1 MLEQQSFF
9 LESRGVRLAA
19 SLIVPS
25 DGVRGLLLVAQPLVE
40 ERKAAL
46 PAIMEA
52 SRQLAERLDFAVLRF
67 DYPGTGDSEGNFAD
81 FGPDNW
87 IAALDDAAAWLRERF
102 EGLPLVC
109 LGIRTGATLLTSSQS
124 DFLRNAQKVLWDPVS
139 GEEAVKQWLQRH
151 MVNDMV
157 AYGKARVS
165 RSALEATLAGGGSA
179 DLDGFEL
186 TGAQYAGL
194 AKLGLGD
201 VSEQTFVVVSGR
213 PSAAT
218 TKWVE
223 ANAGNGEL
231 LQLRTPPYWNSVGYV
246 DTKELRDA
254 TVAWF
259 AREEETGNNCS
270 EIAIEHKCSQIE
282 NNNKTLCVSAPSA
295 ALRET
300 SSSAHNRPTLQPSNC
315 QTVKPSNRQT
325 CDERF
330 VSFESDRGVVHGV
343 LTLPEGEIRRTV
355 LFLGG
360 WSGDRQGPHRLFL
373 LYARHLA
380 GQGTASLRIDYRGR
394 GESDGEHDEAG
405 IATMAD
411 DAERAAGWLRS
422 EGFLPCGLDVIAI
435 CSGCK
440 VAITLATRVDV
451 RHLDLLS
458 AESMGSLR
466 AKGTNAAKT
475 ASALRSYIR
484 KLFRRETWRKIFR
497 GEVRT
502 DMVGKAL
509 AHHETRS
516 ADEAR
521 AEDGILSRFR
531 SYRGTIAF
539 VYGGSDPD
547 APGARAGYE
556 RFCRKHSIAA
566 TFDTI
571 PNAGHSYYALDWTD
585 RVFELLDGVRFSCG
599 PGEKTELIEET

>member
-1 MLEQQSFF
+1 MLQQQSFHI
-9 LESRGVRLAA
+9 ESRDVRLAA
-19 SLIVPS
+19 SLIVPA
-25 DGVRGLLLVAQPLVE
+25 DGVRGLLLIAPPLVE
-40 ERKAAL
+40 ERKASL
-46 PAIMEA
+46 PSLMEV
-52 SRQLAERLDFAVLRF
+52 SRQLAERLGFAVLRV

-81 FGPDNW
+81 FGPDDW
-87 IAALDDAAAWLRERF
+87 LAALVDAAAWLRGRF
-102 EGLPLVC
+102 GDLPFAC
-109 LGIRTGATLLTSSQS
+109 LGVRTGAALL
-124 DFLRNAQKVLWDPVS
+124 LANAAGAFAQQFILGSKFSVSGSGAASAPLPWGAMVLWDPVS

-194 AKLGLGD
+194 SSLGLGN
-201 VSEQTFVVVSGR
+201 VSARTLAVVSGR
-213 PSAAT
+213 PSPAT
-218 TKWVE
+218 AKWAE
-223 ANAGNGEL
+223 ANSANVEL
-231 LQLRTPPYWNSVGYV
+231 VQLRTPPYWNSVGYV
-246 DTKELRDA
+246 DTTELRDA
-254 TVAWF
+254 T
-259 AREEETGNNCS
+259 ETWLH
-270 EIAIEHKCSQIE
+270 A
-282 NNNKTLCVSAPSA
+282 SAPSA
-295 ALRET
+295 PLREINT
-300 SSSAHNRPTLQPSNC
+300 SAPNRPTDQPTNRPTD
-315 QTVKPSNRQT
+315 QPTNRPTVA
-325 CDERF
+325 ERF
-330 VSFESDRGVVHGV
+330 VSFESGGKVVRGV
-343 LTLPEGEIRRTV
+343 LTVPEGEIRRTV

-394 GESDGEHDEAG
+394 GESDGEHNDAG

-411 DAERAAGWLRS
+411 DAERAVEWLRS
-422 EGFLPCGLDVIAI
+422 EGLLPCGLDVIAI

-440 VAITLATRVDV
+440 VAITLATRVEV

-458 AESMGSLR
+458 AEAMGSLR

-475 ASALRSYIR
+475 ASALQKYFR

-516 ADEAR
+516 ADEAK
-521 AEDGILSRFR
+521 AEDGVLGRFR

-547 APGARAGYE
+547 APGARAGYG
-556 RFCRKHSIAA
+556 RFCRRHSISA
-566 TFDTI
+566 TFDTV

-585 RVFELLDGVRFSCG
+585 RVFELLDRISTK
-599 PGEKTELIEET
+599 GEPLGTHFAGLS

>member
-1 MLEQQSFF
+1 MLEQQSFHI
-9 LESRGVRLAA
+9 ESRGVRLAA
-19 SLIVPS
+19 SLIVPA
-25 DGVRGLLLVAQPLVE
+25 DGVHRLLLVAQPLVE

-52 SRQLAERLDFAVLRF
+52 SRQLAERLGFAVLRV
-67 DYPGTGDSEGNFAD
+67 DYPGTGDSEGDFSD
-81 FGPDNW
+81 FGPDDW
-87 IAALDDAAAWLRERF
+87 IAALEDAAAWLSERF
-102 EGLPLVC
+102 GSLPLVC
-109 LGIRTGATLLTSSQS
+109 LGVRTGAALLLAAREVESRKSNVECREEGHMTYDLGHSTQ
-124 DFLRNAQKVLWDPVS
+124 VLWDPVS

-157 AYGKARVS
+157 AYGKARIS
-165 RSALEATLAGGGSA
+165 RSALESTLAGGGSA

-186 TGAQYAGL
+186 SGAQYAGL
-194 AKLGLGD
+194 LSLGLGNA
-201 VSEQTFVVVSGR
+201 SARTLAIVSGR
-213 PSAAT
+213 PAPAT
-218 TKWVE
+218 AKWAE
-223 ANAGNGEL
+223 ANAGTAEL
-231 LQLRTPPYWNSVGYV
+231 VQLRTPPYWNSVGYV
-246 DTKELRDA
+246 DTAELRKA
-254 TVAWF
+254 TEAWL
-259 AREEETGNNCS
+259 EVE
-270 EIAIEHKCSQIE
+270 SQ
-282 NNNKTLCVSAPSA
+282 KSKVKS
-295 ALRET
+295 
-300 SSSAHNRPTLQPSNC
+300 PTAQLSNYPTIQPTNC

-325 CDERF
+325 IQERF
-330 VSFESDRGVVHGV
+330 VFIASGGGTVRGV
-343 LTLPEGEIRRTV
+343 LTLPVGEIRRTV

-394 GESDGEHDEAG
+394 GESDGEHNDAG

-411 DAERAAGWLRS
+411 DAERAAEWLRS
-422 EGFLPCGLDVIAI
+422 EGLLPCGLDVIAI

-458 AESMGSLR
+458 AEAMGSLR

-475 ASALRSYIR
+475 ASALQKYFR

-516 ADEAR
+516 ADEAK
-521 AEDGILSRFR
+521 AEDGVLGRFR

-547 APGARAGYE
+547 APGAQAGYG
-556 RFCRKHSIAA
+556 RFCRKHSISA
-566 TFDTI
+566 TFDTV
-571 PNAGHSYYALDWTD
+571 PNAGHSYYALDWTV
-585 RVFELLDGVRFSCG
+585 RVFDLLDRSAQ
-599 PGEKTELIEET
+599 L

>member
-1 MLEQQSFF
+1 MLEQQSFY
-9 LESRGVRLAA
+9 LVSRGVRIAA
-19 SLIVPS
+19 SLIAPA
-25 DGVRGLLLVAQPLVE
+25 DGVRRLLLVAQPLVE

-46 PAIMEA
+46 PSIVEA
-52 SRQLAERLDFAVLRF
+52 SRQIAESADFAVLRV
-67 DYPGTGDSEGNFAD
+67 DYPGTGDSEGDFSD
-81 FGPDNW
+81 FGPDDW
-87 IAALDDAAAWLRERF
+87 CKALNDAAAWLVEHF
-102 EGLPLVC
+102 EALPLIC
-109 LGIRTGATLLTSSQS
+109 LGVRTGATLLTSSQS
-124 DFLRNAQKVLWDPVS
+124 DLLLNAQKVLWDPVS

-165 RSALEATLAGGGSA
+165 RSALEATLAGGDSA

-194 AKLGLGD
+194 SKLGLDD
-201 VSEQTFVVVSGR
+201 VTTHTLAIVSGR

-218 TKWVE
+218 AKWVE
-223 ANAGNGEL
+223 ANAGNVEL
-231 LQLRTPPYWNSVGYV
+231 VQLRTPPYWNSVGYV
-246 DTKELRDA
+246 DTKELRDV
-254 TVAWF
+254 TIKW
-259 AREEETGNNCS
+259 
-270 EIAIEHKCSQIE
+270 
-282 NNNKTLCVSAPSA
+282 LCASAPSA
-295 ALRET
+295 ALREK
-300 SSSAHNRPTLQPSNC
+300 SSTVPNC
-315 QTVKPSNRQT
+315 QTVQPSNRQT
-325 CDERF
+325 VGECF
-330 VSFESDRGVVHGV
+330 VSFESNGSVVRGV
-343 LTLPEGEIRRTV
+343 LTLPAGEIRRTV

-380 GQGTASLRIDYRGR
+380 GKGTASLRIDYRGR
-394 GESDGEHDEAG
+394 GESDGAHGDAG

-411 DAERAAGWLRS
+411 DAEHAVEWLRS
-422 EGFLPCGLDVIAI
+422 EGLLPCGLDVIAI

-440 VAITLATRVDV
+440 VAITLATRVDI

-458 AESMGSLR
+458 AEAMGSLR

-516 ADEAR
+516 ADEAK
-521 AEDGILSRFR
+521 AEDGVLGRFR

-547 APGARAGYE
+547 APGAHAGYE
-556 RFCRKHSIAA
+556 RFCRRHSIQA
-566 TFDTI
+566 TFDTV
-571 PNAGHSYYALDWTD
+571 PNAGHSYYALDWTA
-585 RVFELLDGVRFSCG
+585 RVFGLLDRRTIPS
-599 PGEKTELIEET
+599 

>member
-1 MLEQQSFF
+1 MPEQQSFYI
-9 LESRGVRLAA
+9 ESRGVRLAA
-19 SLIVPS
+19 SLIMPA
-25 DGVRGLLLVAQPLVE
+25 DDVRRLLLVAQPLME

-46 PAIMEA
+46 LPIVEA
-52 SRQLAERLDFAVLRF
+52 SRSLADRLGFAVLRV
-67 DYPGTGDSEGNFAD
+67 DYPGTGDSEGDFAD
-81 FGPDNW
+81 FGPDDW
-87 IAALDDAAAWLRERF
+87 FSALSAAADWLRGQFGAR
-102 EGLPLVC
+102 PLAC
-109 LGIRTGATLLTSSQS
+109 LGIRTGAALLTSSQS
-124 DFLRNAQKVLWDPVS
+124 DFARNAPKVLWDPVS

-165 RSALEATLAGGGSA
+165 RSALEATLADGGSA

-186 TGAQYAGL
+186 TGEQYAGL
-194 AKLGLGD
+194 SKLGLGK
-201 VSEQTFVVVSGR
+201 VSARTLAIVSGR

-218 TKWVE
+218 AKWSE
-223 ANAGNGEL
+223 ANAGSVEI

-254 TVAWF
+254 TEAF
-259 AREEETGNNCS
+259 CA
-270 EIAIEHKCSQIE
+270 
-282 NNNKTLCVSAPSA
+282 SAPSA
-295 ALRET
+295 PLREINT
-300 SSSAHNRPTLQPSNC
+300 PVP
-315 QTVKPSNRQT
+315 NRQAGA
-325 CDERF
+325 EHF
-330 VSFESDRGVVHGV
+330 VAFESNGGVVRGV
-343 LTLPEGEIRRTV
+343 LTLPVGEIRRTI

-373 LYARHLA
+373 LYARRLA

-394 GESDGEHDEAG
+394 GESDGGHNDAG

-411 DAERAAGWLRS
+411 DAERAVEWLRS
-422 EGFLPCGLDVIAI
+422 EGLLPCGLDVIAI

-458 AESMGSLR
+458 AEAMGSLR

-484 KLFRRETWRKIFR
+484 KLFRKETWRKIFR

-521 AEDGILSRFR
+521 VEDGILARFR

-556 RFCRKHSIAA
+556 RFCRRHSISA
-566 TFDTI
+566 TFDVV

-585 RVFELLDGVRFSCG
+585 KVFALLDHFR
-599 PGEKTELIEET
+599 

>member
-1 MLEQQSFF
+1 MLQQQSFSI
-9 LESRGVRLAA
+9 ESRGVRLAA
-19 SLIVPS
+19 SLSLPA

-40 ERKAAL
+40 ERKASL
-46 PAIMEA
+46 PSLMEV
-52 SRQLAERLDFAVLRF
+52 SRQLAERLGFAVLRV
-67 DYPGTGDSEGNFAD
+67 DYPGTGDSDGNFAD
-81 FGPDNW
+81 FGPDDW
-87 IAALDDAAAWLRERF
+87 IAALADAGAWLRARF
-102 EGLPLVC
+102 GLLPFVC
-109 LGIRTGATLLTSSQS
+109 LGIRTGTTLLTSSQS
-124 DFLRNAQKVLWDPVS
+124 DFLRTAQEVLWDPVS

-165 RSALEATLAGGGSA
+165 RAALEAGLREGKST
-179 DLDGFEL
+179 DLDGFEF
-186 TGAQYAGL
+186 TGAHYAGL
-194 AKLGLGD
+194 CALGLAAPAAP
-201 VSEQTFVVVSGR
+201 TLAVVSGR
-213 PSAAT
+213 PSPAT
-218 TKWVE
+218 AKWAE
-223 ANAGNGEL
+223 ANAANVEL

-254 TVAWF
+254 TEAWL
-259 AREEETGNNCS
+259 AREQGTGKN
-270 EIAIEHKCSQIE
+270 CSQISNDNE
-282 NNNKTLCVSAPSA
+282 NLCDSAPSA
-295 ALRET
+295 ALRGKT
-300 SSSAHNRPTLQPSNC
+300 KPFNPSTLQLFNLSTC
-315 QTVKPSNRQT
+315 Q
-325 CDERF
+325 ERF
-330 VSFESDRGVVHGV
+330 VSFESNGGTVRGV
-343 LTLPEGEIRRTV
+343 LTLPGGEIRRTV

-394 GESDGEHDEAG
+394 GESDGEHDAAG

-411 DAERAAGWLRS
+411 DAERAVEWLRS
-422 EGFLPCGLDVIAI
+422 EGLLPCGLDVIAI

-458 AESMGSLR
+458 AEAMGSLR

-475 ASALRSYIR
+475 ASALQKYFR
-484 KLFRRETWRKIFR
+484 KLFRRETWRKIFH

-516 ADEAR
+516 ADEAK
-521 AEDGILSRFR
+521 AEDGILGKFC

-547 APGARAGYE
+547 APGAQAGYG
-556 RFCRKHSIAA
+556 RFCRRHSIAA
-566 TFDTI
+566 TFDTV

-585 RVFELLDGVRFSCG
+585 RVFELLDHSAQ
-599 PGEKTELIEET
+599 PQ

>member
-9 LESRGVRLAA
+9 LESRGVNLAA
-19 SLIVPS
+19 SLIKPA
-25 DGVRGLLLVAQPLVE
+25 DGVRRLLLVAQPLVE

-46 PAIMEA
+46 PAIIEA
-52 SRQLAERLDFAVLRF
+52 SRQLAERLDFAVLRI

-81 FGPDNW
+81 FGPDDW
-87 IAALDDAAAWLRERF
+87 SAALADAAAWLGERF
-102 EGLPLVC
+102 GNLPLAC
-109 LGIRTGATLLTSSQS
+109 LGVRTGAALLISSQS
-124 DFLRNAQKVLWDPVS
+124 DFLRDAQKVLWDPVS

-165 RSALEATLAGGGSA
+165 RTALEATLAGGGSA

-186 TGAQYAGL
+186 TGKQYAGL
-194 AKLGLGD
+194 MSLGLRKAP
-201 VSEQTFVVVSGR
+201 SRTLAIVSGR

-218 TKWVE
+218 AKWAE
-223 ANAGNGEL
+223 ADPANVEL

-254 TVAWF
+254 T
-259 AREEETGNNCS
+259 ETWLR
-270 EIAIEHKCSQIE
+270 A
-282 NNNKTLCVSAPSA
+282 SAPSA
-295 ALRET
+295 PLREINT
-300 SSSAHNRPTLQPSNC
+300 SAPNR
-315 QTVKPSNRQT
+315 QTVKPANRQT
-325 CDERF
+325 GDERF
-330 VSFESDRGVVHGV
+330 VSFESGGGVVRGV
-343 LTLPEGEIRRTV
+343 LTLPAGEIRRTV

-394 GESDGEHDEAG
+394 GESDGEHNDAG

-411 DAERAAGWLRS
+411 DAERAVEWLRS
-422 EGFLPCGLDVIAI
+422 KGLLPCGLDVVAI

-458 AESMGSLR
+458 AEAMGSLR

-484 KLFRRETWRKIFR
+484 KLFRKETWRKIFR

-516 ADEAR
+516 AGEAR
-521 AEDGILSRFR
+521 AEDAVLSRFR

-556 RFCRKHSIAA
+556 RFCRRHSISA
-566 TFDTI
+566 TFDVV

-585 RVFELLDGVRFSCG
+585 KVFALLDRFRG
-599 PGEKTELIEET
+599 PQKCVF

>member
-9 LESRGVRLAA
+9 LESRGVNLAA
-19 SLIVPS
+19 SLIVPP

-46 PAIMEA
+46 PAIIEA
-52 SRQLAERLDFAVLRF
+52 SRQLAERLDFAVLRV
-67 DYPGTGDSEGNFAD
+67 DYPGTGDSEGDFAA
-81 FGPDNW
+81 FGPEDW
-87 IAALDDAAAWLRERF
+87 SAALADAAAWLRERF
-102 EGLPLVC
+102 GGLPLVC
-109 LGIRTGATLLTSSQS
+109 LGIRTGATLLLADAASASAKQQVPSSQFPVPSS
-124 DFLRNAQKVLWDPVS
+124 DARLATGDSRPTTMVLWDPVS

-165 RSALEATLAGGGSA
+165 RSALESTLAGGGSV

-186 TGAQYAGL
+186 TGKQYAGL
-194 AKLGLGD
+194 AALGLGD
-201 VSEQTFVVVSGR
+201 VPSRTLVVVSGR

-218 TKWVE
+218 AKWAE
-223 ANAGNGEL
+223 ANAANVEL

-254 TVAWF
+254 TEAWL
-259 AREEETGNNCS
+259 AREEGTGKREEGTGNGKRGTLLNPLTAQPLNPNCP
-270 EIAIEHKCSQIE
+270 
-282 NNNKTLCVSAPSA
+282 TSA
-295 ALRET
+295 
-300 SSSAHNRPTLQPSNC
+300 
-315 QTVKPSNRQT
+315 
-325 CDERF
+325 ERF
-330 VSFESDRGVVHGV
+330 ISFESNGGVVRGV

-373 LYARHLA
+373 IHARRLA

-394 GESDGEHDEAG
+394 GESDGEHNAAG

-411 DAERAAGWLRS
+411 DAERAVEWLRS
-422 EGFLPCGLDVIAI
+422 EGLLPSGLDVVAI

-440 VAITLATRVDV
+440 VAITLATRVNV

-458 AESMGSLR
+458 AEAMGSLR

-484 KLFRRETWRKIFR
+484 KLFRKETWRKIFR

-521 AEDGILSRFR
+521 AEDAILSRFR

-547 APGARAGYE
+547 APGARTGYE
-556 RFCRKHSIAA
+556 RFCRRHSISA
-566 TFDTI
+566 TFDTV
-571 PNAGHSYYALDWTD
+571 PNAGHSYYALDWTAKVLD
-585 RVFELLDGVRFSCG
+585 LLDRFQK
-599 PGEKTELIEET
+599 PEEM

>member
-1 MLEQQSFF
+1 MPEQQSFY

-19 SLIVPS
+19 SLIMPA
-25 DGVRGLLLVAQPLVE
+25 DDVRRLLLVAQPLME

-46 PAIMEA
+46 LPIVEA
-52 SRQLAERLDFAVLRF
+52 SRSLADRLGFAVLRV
-67 DYPGTGDSEGNFAD
+67 DYPGTGDSEGDFSD
-81 FGPDNW
+81 FGPDDW
-87 IAALDDAAAWLRERF
+87 ISALAAAADWLRGQF
-102 EGLPLVC
+102 GALPFTC
-109 LGIRTGATLLTSSQS
+109 LGIRTGAALLTSSQS
-124 DFLRNAQKVLWDPVS
+124 DFVRNAPKVLWDPVS

-194 AKLGLGD
+194 SKLGLGK
-201 VSEQTFVVVSGR
+201 VSARMQAIVSGR

-218 TKWVE
+218 AKWSEAHAGSVE
-223 ANAGNGEL
+223 I

-254 TVAWF
+254 TETWF
-259 AREEETGNNCS
+259 GVKGTGNGERGTGNG
-270 EIAIEHKCSQIE
+270 EWG
-282 NNNKTLCVSAPSA
+282 TPP
-295 ALRET
+295 
-300 SSSAHNRPTLQPSNC
+300 NR

-325 CDERF
+325 VDEHF
-330 VSFESDRGVVHGV
+330 VAFESDSGIVRGV

-380 GQGTASLRIDYRGR
+380 GQGTASLRMDYRGR
-394 GESDGEHDEAG
+394 GESDGRHNDAG

-411 DAERAAGWLRS
+411 DAERAVGWLRS
-422 EGFLPCGLDVIAI
+422 EGLLPCGLDVIAI

-458 AESMGSLR
+458 AEAMGSLR

-484 KLFRRETWRKIFR
+484 KLFRKETWRKIFR

-516 ADEAR
+516 AEEAK
-521 AEDGILSRFR
+521 AEDAVLARFR
-531 SYRGTIAF
+531 SYRGTILF

-556 RFCRKHSIAA
+556 RFCRRHSISA
-566 TFDTI
+566 TFDVV

-585 RVFELLDGVRFSCG
+585 KVFALLDHFR
-599 PGEKTELIEET
+599 

>member
-1 MLEQQSFF
+1 MLQQQSFHI
-9 LESRGVRLAA
+9 ESRGARLAA

-25 DGVRGLLLVAQPLVE
+25 NGVRGLLLVAQPLVE
-40 ERKAAL
+40 ERKASL
-46 PAIMEA
+46 PSLMEV
-52 SRQLAERLDFAVLRF
+52 SRQLAESLGFAVLRI
-67 DYPGTGDSEGNFAD
+67 DYPGTGDSEGSFAD
-81 FGPDNW
+81 FGPADW
-87 IAALDDAAAWLRERF
+87 IAALEDAAAWLNERF
-102 EGLPLVC
+102 GSLPLVC
-109 LGIRTGATLLTSSQS
+109 LGVRTGAALLTLSQS

-165 RSALEATLAGGGSA
+165 RSAVEATLAGGGSA

-186 TGAQYAGL
+186 TGAQYVGL
-194 AKLGLGD
+194 SALELGK
-201 VSEQTFVVVSGR
+201 VSVRTLAVVSGR
-213 PSAAT
+213 PSPAT
-218 TKWVE
+218 AKWAE
-223 ANAGNGEL
+223 ANAGTVEL
-231 LQLRTPPYWNSVGYV
+231 VQLRTPPYWNSVGYV
-246 DTKELRDA
+246 DTADLRHA
-254 TVAWF
+254 TEAWL
-259 AREEETGNNCS
+259 EVESQKSKVKSPTVQLSNC
-270 EIAIEHKCSQIE
+270 
-282 NNNKTLCVSAPSA
+282 
-295 ALRET
+295 
-300 SSSAHNRPTLQPSNC
+300 PTIQLANC

-325 CDERF
+325 VSERF
-330 VSFESDRGVVHGV
+330 VSFESGAGTVRGV
-343 LTLPEGEIRRTV
+343 LTVPEGEIRRTV

-380 GQGTASLRIDYRGR
+380 EQGTASLRIDYRGR
-394 GESDGEHDEAG
+394 GESDGGHDDAG

-411 DAERAAGWLRS
+411 DAERAVEWLHS
-422 EGFLPCGLDVIAI
+422 EGLLPCGLDVIAI

-440 VAITLATRVDV
+440 VAITLATRVEV

-458 AESMGSLR
+458 AEAMGSLR

-475 ASALRSYIR
+475 ASALQKYFR

-516 ADEAR
+516 ADEAK
-521 AEDGILSRFR
+521 AEDGVLGRFR
-531 SYRGTIAF
+531 TYRGTIAF

-547 APGARAGYE
+547 APGAQAGYG
-556 RFCRKHSIAA
+556 RFCRRHSISA
-566 TFDTI
+566 TFDTV

-585 RVFELLDGVRFSCG
+585 RVFELLDRRRAVPMRKEQV
-599 PGEKTELIEET
+599 P

>member
-1 MLEQQSFF
+1 MLEQQSFYI
-9 LESRGVRLAA
+9 ESRGVRLAA
-19 SLIVPS
+19 SLITPS
-25 DGVRGLLLVAQPLVE
+25 DAVRGLLLVAQPLVE

-46 PAIMEA
+46 PAIMEVA
-52 SRQLAERLDFAVLRF
+52 RQLAECLGFAVLRV
-67 DYPGTGDSEGNFAD
+67 DYPGTGDSEGDFSD
-81 FGPDNW
+81 FGPDDW
-87 IAALDDAAAWLRERF
+87 SRALNDAAAWLGEHF
-102 EGLPLVC
+102 GTLPLIC
-109 LGIRTGATLLTSSQS
+109 LGVRTGAALLSSSQC

-139 GEEAVKQWLQRH
+139 GEEAVKQWIQRH

-179 DLDGFEL
+179 DLDGFAL
-186 TGAQYAGL
+186 SGTQYAGL
-194 AKLGLGD
+194 SKLVLGD
-201 VSEQTFVVVSGR
+201 VSVRTLAIVSGH

-218 TKWVE
+218 AKWAE
-223 ANAGNGEL
+223 ANAGNVEL

-246 DTKELRDA
+246 DTAELRKT
-254 TVAWF
+254 TVAWLEGEGRGN
-259 AREEETGNNCS
+259 REEGTGNREEGTPLNC
-270 EIAIEHKCSQIE
+270 ITPL
-282 NNNKTLCVSAPSA
+282 NP
-295 ALRET
+295 
-300 SSSAHNRPTLQPSNC
+300 
-315 QTVKPSNRQT
+315 NRQPVA
-325 CDERF
+325 ERF
-330 VSFESDRGVVHGV
+330 VSFASGGGTVRGVVTV
-343 LTLPEGEIRRTV
+343 PEGEIRRTV

-394 GESDGEHDEAG
+394 GESDGEHNDAG

-411 DAERAAGWLRS
+411 DAERAVEWLRS
-422 EGFLPCGLDVIAI
+422 EGLLPCGLDVIAI

-451 RHLDLLS
+451 HHLDLLS
-458 AESMGSLR
+458 AEAMGSLR

-521 AEDGILSRFR
+521 AEDGVLGKFR

-547 APGARAGYE
+547 APGAQAGYG
-556 RFCRKHSIAA
+556 RFCRKYSISA
-566 TFDTI
+566 TFDTV

-585 RVFELLDGVRFSCG
+585 RVFELLDR
-599 PGEKTELIEET
+599 

>member
-9 LESRGVRLAA
+9 LESRGVNLAA
-19 SLIVPS
+19 SLIKPADS
-25 DGVRGLLLVAQPLVE
+25 VRRLLLVAQPLVE

-46 PAIMEA
+46 PAIIEA
-52 SRQLAERLDFAVLRF
+52 SRQLAERLDFAVLRV

-81 FGPDNW
+81 YGPDDW
-87 IAALDDAAAWLRERF
+87 SAALADAAAWLGERF
-102 EGLPLVC
+102 GNLPLAC
-109 LGIRTGATLLTSSQS
+109 LGVRTGAALLISSQS
-124 DFLRNAQKVLWDPVS
+124 DFLRDAQKVLWDPVS

-186 TGAQYAGL
+186 TGKQYARL
-194 AKLGLGD
+194 MSLGLCN
-201 VSEQTFVVVSGR
+201 VPSRTMAIVSGR
-213 PSAAT
+213 PSAKTA
-218 TKWVE
+218 KWAE
-223 ANAGNGEL
+223 ANAGPVEL
-231 LQLRTPPYWNSVGYV
+231 VQLRTPPYWNSVGYV

-254 TVAWF
+254 T
-259 AREEETGNNCS
+259 ETWLR
-270 EIAIEHKCSQIE
+270 A
-282 NNNKTLCVSAPSA
+282 SAPSA
-295 ALRET
+295 PLREINT
-300 SSSAHNRPTLQPSNC
+300 PAPAPNR
-315 QTVKPSNRQT
+315 QTVKLSNRQT
-325 CDERF
+325 VDEHF
-330 VSFESDRGVVHGV
+330 VSFESNGGVVRGV
-343 LTLPEGEIRRTV
+343 LTLPAGEIRRTV

-373 LYARHLA
+373 RYARHLA
-380 GQGTASLRIDYRGR
+380 GQGTASLRIDDRGR
-394 GESDGEHDEAG
+394 GESDGEHNDAG

-411 DAERAAGWLRS
+411 DAERAVEWLRS
-422 EGFLPCGLDVIAI
+422 KGLLPCGLDVVAI

-458 AESMGSLR
+458 AEAMGSLR

-484 KLFRRETWRKIFR
+484 KLFRKETWRKIFR

-521 AEDGILSRFR
+521 AEDAILSRFR

-539 VYGGSDPD
+539 VHGGSDPD

-556 RFCRKHSIAA
+556 RFCRKNSISAI
-566 TFDTI
+566 FDTV
-571 PNAGHSYYALDWTD
+571 PNAGHSYYALDWTAS
-585 RVFELLDGVRFSCG
+585 VFDLLDRDRSDSLNTRAAKALTIAF
-599 PGEKTELIEET
+599 

>member
-1 MLEQQSFF
+1 MPEQQSFY

-19 SLIVPS
+19 SLIMPA
-25 DGVRGLLLVAQPLVE
+25 DDVRRLLLVAQPLLE

-46 PAIMEA
+46 LPIVEA
-52 SRQLAERLDFAVLRF
+52 SRSLADRLGVAVLRV
-67 DYPGTGDSEGNFAD
+67 DYPGTGDSEGDFSD
-81 FGPDNW
+81 FGPDDW
-87 IAALDDAAAWLRERF
+87 ISALAAAADWLCGQFGARPF
-102 EGLPLVC
+102 AC
-109 LGIRTGATLLTSSQS
+109 LGIRTGAALLTSSQS
-124 DFLRNAQKVLWDPVS
+124 DLVRNAPKVLWDPVS

-186 TGAQYAGL
+186 TGTQFAGL
-194 AKLGLGD
+194 SKLGLGK
-201 VSEQTFVVVSGR
+201 VTARTLAIVSGR

-218 TKWVE
+218 AKWSE
-223 ANAGNGEL
+223 ANTGNVEL
-231 LQLRTPPYWNSVGYV
+231 AQLRTPPYWNSVGYV

-254 TVAWF
+254 TEAWLGV
-259 AREEETGNNCS
+259 EGMGNGERGMGNEGS
-270 EIAIEHKCSQIE
+270 HMA
-282 NNNKTLCVSAPSA
+282 NNNETLSASAPSA
-295 ALRET
+295 PLREIT
-300 SSSAHNRPTLQPSNC
+300 TPVP
-315 QTVKPSNRQT
+315 NRQT
-325 CDERF
+325 VDEHF
-330 VSFESDRGVVHGV
+330 VAFESNGGVVRGV

-380 GQGTASLRIDYRGR
+380 GQGTASLRMDYRGR
-394 GESDGEHDEAG
+394 GESDGRHNDAG

-411 DAERAAGWLRS
+411 DAERAVGWLRS
-422 EGFLPCGLDVIAI
+422 EGLLPCGLDVIAI

-458 AESMGSLR
+458 AEAMGSLR

-475 ASALRSYIR
+475 ASALRSYFR

-497 GEVRT
+497 GEVRA

-516 ADEAR
+516 ADEAK
-521 AEDGILSRFR
+521 AEDAVLARFR

-556 RFCRKHSIAA
+556 RFCRKHSISA
-566 TFDTI
+566 TFDVV

-585 RVFELLDGVRFSCG
+585 KVFALLDHFR
-599 PGEKTELIEET
+599 

>member
-1 MLEQQSFF
+1 MLQQQSFHI
-9 LESRGVRLAA
+9 ESRGVRLAA
-19 SLIVPS
+19 SLIVPA

-40 ERKAAL
+40 ERKASL
-46 PAIMEA
+46 PSLMEV
-52 SRQLAERLDFAVLRF
+52 SRQLAEHLGFAVLRV
-67 DYPGTGDSEGNFAD
+67 DYPGTGDSEGNFAE

-87 IAALDDAAAWLRERF
+87 ITALVDAAAWLRERF
-102 EGLPLVC
+102 GGLPLAC
-109 LGIRTGATLLTSSQS
+109 LGIRTGATLLLAAAASAAAKQQVPSSQFPVPSS
-124 DFLRNAQKVLWDPVS
+124 DVRPATCDLRLTTMVLWDPVS

-165 RSALEATLAGGGSA
+165 RAALEATLADGGSA

-186 TGAQYAGL
+186 TGRQYAGL
-194 AKLGLGD
+194 AALGLGD
-201 VSEQTFVVVSGR
+201 VPSPTLVVVSGR

-218 TKWVE
+218 AKWAEVNA
-223 ANAGNGEL
+223 ANVEL

-254 TVAWF
+254 TEAWF
-259 AREEETGNNCS
+259 AREEGTGN
-270 EIAIEHKCSQIE
+270 
-282 NNNKTLCVSAPSA
+282 
-295 ALRET
+295 REQGT
-300 SSSAHNRPTLQPSNC
+300 GNGERGTPLNPLTAQPLN
-315 QTVKPSNRQT
+315 PNRQT
-325 CDERF
+325 VAERF
-330 VSFESDRGVVHGV
+330 VSFECGGGVVRGV
-343 LTLPEGEIRRTV
+343 LTLPVGEIRRTV

-394 GESDGEHDEAG
+394 GESDGEHDAAG

-411 DAERAAGWLRS
+411 DAERAVEWLRS
-422 EGFLPCGLDVIAI
+422 EGLLTCGLDVIAI

-440 VAITLATRVDV
+440 VAITLATRVEV

-458 AESMGSLR
+458 AEAMGSLR

-475 ASALRSYIR
+475 ASALQKYFR

-509 AHHETRS
+509 AQHETRS
-516 ADEAR
+516 ADEAK
-521 AEDGILSRFR
+521 AEDAILNRFR

-547 APGARAGYE
+547 APGAQAGYG
-556 RFCRKHSIAA
+556 RFCRKHSITA

-585 RVFELLDGVRFSCG
+585 RVFELLD
-599 PGEKTELIEET
+599 K

>member
-1 MLEQQSFF
+1 MLEQKSFY

-19 SLIVPS
+19 SLIMPA

-46 PAIMEA
+46 PTIMEV
-52 SRQLAERLDFAVLRF
+52 SRQLAECRGFAVLRV
-67 DYPGTGDSEGNFAD
+67 DYPGTGDSEGDFSD

-87 IAALDDAAAWLRERF
+87 IAALDEAAAWLVEHF
-102 EGLPLVC
+102 GVLPLIC
-109 LGIRTGATLLTSSQS
+109 LGVRTGATLLTSSQS

-139 GEEAVKQWLQRH
+139 GEEAVKQWIQRH

-165 RSALEATLAGGGSA
+165 RSALEAALAGGGSA

-194 AKLGLGD
+194 SKLGLGH
-201 VSEQTFVVVSGR
+201 VGTRTLAVVSGR

-218 TKWVE
+218 AKWSE
-223 ANAGNGEL
+223 ADAGNVEL
-231 LQLRTPPYWNSVGYV
+231 VQLRTPPYWNSVGYV

-254 TVAWF
+254 TVAWLV
-259 AREEETGNNCS
+259 REEGTGKREEGTGNNCS
-270 EIAIEHKCSQIE
+270 QISIEH
-282 NNNKTLCVSAPSA
+282 A
-295 ALRET
+295 
-300 SSSAHNRPTLQPSNC
+300 
-315 QTVKPSNRQT
+315 
-325 CDERF
+325 ERF
-330 VSFESDRGVVHGV
+330 VSIESNGSVVRGV
-343 LTLPEGEIRRTV
+343 LTLPEGEIGRTV

-394 GESDGEHDEAG
+394 GESDGRHNDAS

-411 DAERAAGWLRS
+411 DAEWAVEWLHS
-422 EGFLPCGLDVIAI
+422 EGLLPHGLDVIAI

-458 AESMGSLR
+458 AEAMGSLR

-475 ASALRSYIR
+475 ASALRSYVR
-484 KLFRRETWRKIFR
+484 KLFRKETWRKIFR

-516 ADEAR
+516 ADEAK
-521 AEDGILSRFR
+521 AEDGVLGRFR

-556 RFCRKHSIAA
+556 RFCRKYSIAV
-566 TFDTI
+566 TFDTV

-585 RVFELLDGVRFSCG
+585 RVFELLDRRRS
-599 PGEKTELIEET
+599 PS